1 MAIYNDPDEY
11 NELFGAYRASRPG
24 TTAQAVQLERLN
36 QIAAARTIPIY
47 HRSPAEFES
56 AMRALTPD
64 QRAYVRDQLA
74 RGYPAPVRDPGPAGQ
89 MEQVFFPVVIHE
101 PTAAELLADAQ
112 LRAMLAGQ
120 VNIVPNDSRV
130 LSSINGTPAQPG
142 EISAAQ
148 GAFYGDQW
156 YPGNGNGED

>member
-101 PTAAELLADAQ
+101 PSAAELLADAQ

-120 VNIVPNDSRV
+120 ENIVPSDA
-130 LSSINGTPAQPG
+130 INRNSLEGEPAEPG
-142 EISAAQ
+142 QISAAQ

-156 YPGNGNGED
+156 FPGNGED

>member
-1 MAIYNDPDEY
+1 MGVLNDPDNY
-11 NELFGAYRASRPG
+11 DELFGEFRASRPG

-47 HRSPAEFES
+47 YRSPADFEL

-89 MEQVFFPVVIHE
+89 MEQVFFPVVIAE
-101 PTAAELLADAQ
+101 PSASELLAQAQ
-112 LRAMLAGQ
+112 EMASRAMQENLVAFE
-120 VNIVPNDSRV
+120 PFDSAQDA
-130 LSSINGTPAQPG
+130 LPALPG
-142 EISAAQ
+142 EFDASQ

-156 YPGNGNGED
+156 YPGNGED

>member
-47 HRSPAEFES
+47 YRSPADFEL

-74 RGYPAPVRDPGPAGQ
+74 RGYPAPIRDPGPAGQ
-89 MEQVFFPVVIHE
+89 MEQVFFPVVVAE
-101 PTAAELLADAQ
+101 PTASELLAEAQ
-112 LRAMLAGQ
+112 MQAVLAGQ
-120 VNIVPNDSRV
+120 VNIVPSDDFNRNS
-130 LSSINGTPAQPG
+130 LEGEPANPAEINA
-142 EISAAQ
+142 SQ

-156 YPGNGNGED
+156 YPGYGED